1 MTLGKSLV
9 FSLFVITALLLFYT
23 EVKADMRRNPTGV
36 NVSSTHPTSLSI
48 RFADN
53 RGGQFT
59 TTEALFC
66 MRLQS
71 NGACAA
77 GTILGRLPARLD
89 HGSTIQAQSN
99 ITDIMTIPFSVV
111 RAAVSQARQGSFSNF
126 FYVRRFSPVG
136 NWDIG
141 AGPGVDVFV
150 SVTCRLAGGTSRTP
164 LSFYSVKIVGKDTK
178 NATGQKII
186 TLDPENLKTGR
197 VVARLEYTG
206 RGQLQGWWEVR
217 RPGDPQI
224 TPLDLLPEAS
234 LTQAERA
241 KQTRFFRVKY
251 FNITL
256 PNNGSYNLVGPAY
269 SELPVELGGA
279 YRLLL
284 RLKVSRDREALS
296 NLVIPPTASAP
307 PAPPP
312 SCNTCAGT
320 TRKRVRAEIPQPS
333 AAATGTIE
341 PRLSFSGGAAGFP
354 IFPLEYR
361 VPANLSVISVEKLSA
376 RLLTDGKRYSLTWRP
391 IDDSRIVVKL
401 VLHTPQDSQTYYMPA
416 PNHISRLPMSW
427 AKGGK
432 LTRASV
438 SLLGPDNNQM
448 GKEISLKITQ
458 QKPEE

>member
-1 MTLGKSLV
+1 MAYRKSLI
-9 FSLFVITALLLFYT
+9 FSLLVITTLLLFYT

-36 NVSSTHPTSLSI
+36 NVSTTRPTSLSI

-53 RGGQFT
+53 QGAQFT

-77 GTILGRLPARLD
+77 GTILGRLPVVFDR
-89 HGSTIQAQSN
+89 GSTSVGRSN

-111 RAAVSQARQGSFSNF
+111 RTAVSQARQGAFSDF

-136 NWDIG
+136 NADLG

-164 LSFYSVKIVGKDTK
+164 LSFSNVKIMGLDDN

-186 TLDPENLKTGR
+186 TLDPKNLETGR
-197 VVARLEYTG
+197 VIANLEYTG

-217 RPGDPQI
+217 RPGDPEI

-256 PNNGSYNLVGPAY
+256 PNTGSYDLVGPAY
-269 SELPVELGGA
+269 SELPADLGGA

-296 NLVIPPTASAP
+296 NLTILPAAPVPPVT
-307 PAPPP
+307 PPP
-312 SCNTCAGT
+312 SLG
-320 TRKRVRAEIPQPS
+320 
-333 AAATGTIE
+333 ATGASKKIRATTPATTE

-361 VPANLSVISVEKLSA
+361 VPANLSAFSVKELSA
-376 RLLTDGKRYSLTWRP
+376 RLMTDGKDYSLTWRP
-391 IDDSRIVVKL
+391 VDDSRLVVKL
-401 VLHTPQDSQTYYMPA
+401 VLYTPEGSQTYYLPA
-416 PNHISRLPMSW
+416 ANHISHLPMSW
-427 AKGGK
+427 AKGVPPTGA
-432 LTRASV
+432 TV
-438 SLLGPDNNQM
+438 TLLGPDNAQM
-448 GKEISLKITQ
+448 GKEIRLEITPL
-458 QKPEE
+458 KPEE